1 MSTENLFSWTSCMA
15 HEVNPTLFTVLGY
28 WQSIIISY
36 RIIFHWH
43 YWNILILLK
52 SSYTATLTDLLT
64 CSLILMFRHFRNN
77 TLMKHKLKLK
87 FLTSIFQEKS
97 QKVKFLISFQD
108 DNLSVLE
115 CSGTAL
121 SELVLYFGLK
131 LIIGF
136 RFWANKAHGGQW
148 NFLHLLYLK
157 LSFISYIC
165 FYSSTQTNI

>member
-1 MSTENLFSWTSCMA
+1 
-15 HEVNPTLFTVLGY
+15 
-28 WQSIIISY
+28 
-36 RIIFHWH
+36 
-43 YWNILILLK
+43 
-52 SSYTATLTDLLT
+52 
-64 CSLILMFRHFRNN
+64 
-77 TLMKHKLKLK
+77 MKHILKLK

-136 RFWANKAHGGQW
+136 RFWANRAHGGQ
-148 NFLHLLYLK
+148 
-157 LSFISYIC
+157 
-165 FYSSTQTNI
+165 